1 MIDKFDAYKKAGYLV
16 KLILEHKEVDIY
28 NIKQEV
34 GEIRYN
40 NIIKTEKYFK
50 H

>member
-1 MIDKFDAYKKAGYLV
+1 MLDKFKAYKEAGYSV

-28 NIKQEV
+28 NIEQEI
-34 GEIRYN
+34 GKIRYN

-50 H
+50 